1 MPDAEK
7 HREPNPRP
15 YEHLTVDE
23 LRKVETLTN
32 EEWFDELEAR
42 GIITH
47 AVENAAPL
55 SSVRGTLSPGAL
67 KRFLEERAGIGNWRE
82 MMASVHVPQD
92 IDMVWPTVL
101 AMRRLGDPARYHEI
115 DNLVIELGNF
125 SEQQKAM
132 TTVGGDSFI
141 AYRAGWVRISLRDI
155 DVVANHEPKLWRLT
169 LLGQQI
175 SEQECLA
182 KYRALYPTIYPPE
195 TP

>member
-1 MPDAEK
+1 MPDTGQHK
-7 HREPNPRP
+7 EPQPRP
-15 YEHLTVDE
+15 YAHLNVDE
-23 LRKVETLTN
+23 LRKVEDLTD
-32 EEWFDELEAR
+32 EEWFDELETRA
-42 GIITH
+42 IITP

-55 SSVRGTLSPGAL
+55 SSLRRTFSPGAL
-67 KRFLEERAGIGNWRE
+67 ERFLEDRAGMGNWRE
-82 MMASVHVPQD
+82 IMASVHVPQD

-101 AMRRLGDPARYHEI
+101 AMRHLGGQARYHEI

-132 TTVGGDSFI
+132 TTVGNDSFI

-155 DVVANHEPKLWRLT
+155 DVVENHEPTLWRLT

-182 KYRALYPTIYPPE
+182 KYRALYPTIYPLE